1 MNQPDMHSIARF
13 RFPKPRIRGR
23 LLLAVA
29 AICSLLTAFVPPAQA
44 SSAEDELGNWLI
56 WNGTVTF
63 SDRWSMFTEAQL
75 RLWEVASN
83 PNEVFARVAGQYQT
97 SQNSLI
103 ALGYMH
109 TVVDPYE
116 ETEPDTTENR
126 IYQQFTAKHRLKRP
140 VIEHR
145 FRTEQ
150 RWIEENDSTDFRN
163 RFRYRLQLTVPV
175 SNPTM
180 QAKTHFLNF
189 YDEVFLNYGNR
200 SETFDQ
206 NRLYGAYGYQFSK
219 HANLQL
225 GMLWQRR
232 SSSRDFYR
240 LQIFYTHN
248 FDLR

>member
-1 MNQPDMHSIARF
+1 
-13 RFPKPRIRGR
+13 
-23 LLLAVA
+23 L
-29 AICSLLTAFVPPAQA
+29 ICSLLAAVTSPTRA
-44 SSAEDELGNWLI
+44 SDAEDELGNWFI

-83 PNEVFARVAGQYQT
+83 PNEFFARVAGQYHT
-97 SQNSLI
+97 SKNTLL

-109 TVVDPYE
+109 SVVEPFE
-116 ETEPDTTENR
+116 ETKPDETENR
-126 IYQQFTAKHRLKRP
+126 IYQQFTAKHRLQRP

-150 RWIEENDSTDFRN
+150 RWIEIDDSTDFRN
-163 RFRYRLQLTVPV
+163 RFRYRLQLTVPM
-175 SNPTM
+175 SNPVMT
-180 QAKTHFLNF
+180 ARTHFLNF
-189 YDEVFLNYGNR
+189 YDEVFLNYGDR

-206 NRLYGAYGYQFSK
+206 NRLYGAYGYQFTK
-219 HANLQL
+219 NANLQL
-225 GMLWQRR
+225 GILWQRR